1 MSNTYVVRGEGGK
14 FSKTF
19 KEGGFVAVG
28 WFGKGS
34 KAEFDLSMAT
44 SRSYVKEMLEKENY
58 SNASPRSVG
67 LATGMNYR
75 FINEIKVGD
84 TVLSPTYNNK
94 VMIGTVASECYMEKN
109 DGFEAF
115 LRRKV
120 DWVDDID
127 KTLLSD
133 DIQRKL
139 YCNLTFFSVDEEIDM
154 DGLYGLD
161 VDEETKVFDK
171 VEEDCVNDEC
181 GEYTYFMVSQTI
193 PNIYKIGKAKNVESR
208 QHDLM
213 KDNRY
218 GLFNLKTKGWIKI
231 KDPYRF
237 ERMFHLYYQRYRLS
251 TKNGLKV
258 DTELFQTDKDLYKMW
273 TDFVVNNYLSDEIMK
288 DEIIEYQFD

>member
-19 KEGGFVAVG
+19 KDGGFVAVG
-28 WFGKGS
+28 WFGRDS
-34 KAEFDLSMAT
+34 RVEFELEKAT
-44 SRSYVKEMLEKENY
+44 SRQYVKEMLLKG
-58 SNASPRSVG
+58 SPDDVSPVSVG

-75 FINEIKVGD
+75 FINEMSIGD

-94 VMIGTVASECYMEKN
+94 VMIGTIMTDCYMEKN
-109 DGFEAF
+109 DDFDPF

-120 DWVDDID
+120 NWADDID
-127 KTLLSD
+127 KSLLSE
-133 DIQRKL
+133 DIKQKL

-154 DGLYGLD
+154 DQFYGLNTND
-161 VDEETKVFDK
+161 DSKVFEK
-171 VEEDCVNDEC
+171 IEDDCIDDEC
-181 GEYTYFMVSQTI
+181 GEYAYFMESQTI
-193 PNIYKIGKAKNVESR
+193 PNVYKIGKAKNVEIR
-208 QHDLM
+208 QNDLL

-218 GLFNLKTKGWIKI
+218 GLFNLKTKGWVKV

-258 DTELFQTDKDLYKMW
+258 DTELFKTDKDLYKMW
-273 TDFVVNNYLSDEIMK
+273 VDFVSNNYLKNDIMK
-288 DEIIEYQFD
+288 DEIIEYNLG